1 MSDFLVL
8 YAPQL
13 EAATKSETWAEYV
26 SKKTGLPVVVLPT
39 GFELVRISD
48 SPDDMILD

>member
-39 GFELVRISD
+39 GFELVRISED
-48 SPDDMILD
+48 SGDLEL